1 MVQGR
6 RQYTDEF
13 KREAVAL
20 LASSGRPLLQ
30 IANEL
35 GISPSMLRNWRNRGE
50 GRNAGSALRPIPAP
64 APHSAPGLGIGNL
77 PPSPRERSSAYGARH
92 FKKSCGHLLGT
103 AEMRFR
109 LIEDQRD
116 VWPVRV
122 MCDALS
128 VSPSGFYA
136 WRSRPESPRKM
147 ANRELLVE
155 IRRVHAQHRERYGAP
170 RIHAELRAEGYG
182 ASRKRVARLMR
193 QHGIRARA
201 PRRYRVCTTD
211 SKHSLPVALNLLDQN
226 FVADRPDQI
235 WLADITYIPAAEG
248 WLYLAVI
255 LDLFTRKVVGWAMR
269 DHLRAELTIAAL
281 TMAIQRRRPAAGL
294 IHHSDRGSQYAAG
307 DYRDILQAAAIVQS
321 MSRKGNCW
329 DNAPME
335 SFFGTLKTELVRQD
349 EYPNRDAARRDLF
362 AYIEG
367 YYNRQRRHSAIGYI
381 TPEQAEAK
389 SA

>member
-1 MVQGR
+1 
-6 RQYTDEF
+6 
-13 KREAVAL
+13 
-20 LASSGRPLLQ
+20 
-30 IANEL
+30 
-35 GISPSMLRNWRNRGE
+35 
-50 GRNAGSALRPIPAP
+50 
-64 APHSAPGLGIGNL
+64 
-77 PPSPRERSSAYGARH
+77 
-92 FKKSCGHLLGT
+92 
-103 AEMRFR
+103 MRFR
-109 LIEDQRD
+109 LIEDHRE

-122 MCDALS
+122 MCAALS

-136 WRSRPESPRKM
+136 WRSRPQSPRKI
-147 ANRELLVE
+147 ANRELLVA

-170 RIHAELRAEGYG
+170 RIHAELRAEGHTL
-182 ASRKRVARLMR
+182 SRKRVARLMR
-193 QHGIRARA
+193 RHGIRARA

-211 SKHSLPVALNLLDQN
+211 SKHSLPVAANLLDQN
-226 FVADRPDQI
+226 FVANRPDQV
-235 WLADITYIPAAEG
+235 WLADITYIPTGEG

-269 DHLRAELTIAAL
+269 EHMPAELTIAAL
-281 TMAIQRRRPAAGL
+281 TMAIQRRRPGAGL

-307 DYRDILQAAAIVQS
+307 DYRRMLQTAAIVQS

-335 SFFGTLKTELVRQD
+335 SFFGTLKTELVHQRD
-349 EYPNRDAARRDLF
+349 YPDRDAARRDLF

-367 YYNRQRRHSAIGYI
+367 YYNRQRIHSAIGYI